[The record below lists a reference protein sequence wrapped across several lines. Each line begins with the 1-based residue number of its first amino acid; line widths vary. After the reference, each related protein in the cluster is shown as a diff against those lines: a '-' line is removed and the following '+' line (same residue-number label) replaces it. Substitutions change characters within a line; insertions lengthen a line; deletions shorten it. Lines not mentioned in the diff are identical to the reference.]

1 MTDDKKI
8 AIAEALERASEAV
21 RSAEQLL
28 AAGLH
33 RDAVSRAY
41 YSAFHVVQA
50 ALRARGLEVRT
61 HGGAFQL
68 FHREFVK
75 SGLVTRVPG
84 WQLAGLQRSREMAD
98 YDSATTFTADEVRTL
113 LGIVGAFTADV
124 TAVLDREG
132 FLGKA

>member
-1 MTDDKKI
+1 MTDEAKI
-8 AIAEALERASEAV
+8 AVAEALERAAEAA
-21 RSAEQLL
+21 RAAEQLL
-28 AAGLH
+28 AVGLH

-41 YSAFHVVQA
+41 YAAFHVVQA

-75 SGLVTRVPG
+75 TGLATRVPG

-98 YDSATTFTADEVRTL
+98 YDSSTTFTADEVRTL

-124 TAVLDREG
+124 TAMLDREG